1 MGRCQDAYSLLCNA
15 LLMLNGNSA
24 EAAASLEAQ
33 QQQKELH
40 DCIAEYNTPRN
51 SSPHSNTS
59 RGGDDGVDDRHSARF
74 ARSRA
79 FAGPQHAH
87 RQVPG
92 LRAAPWWSAADLL
105 DCLVGCRIERKA
117 IVRPFSC
124 DRAPHWY
131 W

>member
-24 EAAASLEAQ
+24 EAAASPEAQ

-40 DCIAEYNTPRN
+40 DCIAEYNSPRS

-59 RGGDDGVDDRHSARF
+59 RGGDNGVDDRLARF

-87 RQVPG
+87 Q
-92 LRAAPWWSAADLL
+92 
-105 DCLVGCRIERKA
+105 
-117 IVRPFSC
+117 
-124 DRAPHWY
+124 
-131 W
+131 